1 MNREEFIS
9 FIKDPGKLD
18 KKSLPEINELVE
30 EFPYFQTG
38 HLLFL
43 KNLHLL
49 DHIRFGSQLKS
60 SAIFVA
66 NREVLYRLLN
76 ESAPAKSLEK
86 TDSKDEEVQ
95 EIAVELSQNERD
107 NKEKGETGKNKELL
121 QVPDNV
127 GKEDSRIDDI
137 PRGEEVPQE
146 EEDAIRSKEDLADE
160 IKKRLEEIKESKDD
174 PPSVNI
180 VYDTEEQDIKKL
192 IDTEKSEE
200 DNNEVEI
207 FQLDDESGIGSEGE
221 ENKEVILD
229 LPDFSDK
236 MEISGDLLELENTE
250 KEDSI
255 HSQDEDL
262 PGENLPGKEKKNLI
276 PDFSST
282 AKQKEVHSFASWF
295 SILNNEKPDEGE
307 ASSGIKN
314 AKKENQWQIID
325 RFIEDNPRILP
336 SKQVPEENTDI
347 SIDST
352 RDTES
357 MLTETL
363 AKIYVKQGYYSK
375 AIFIYKKLSLK
386 FPEKSIYF
394 AGQIKRIEKNIN

>member
-76 ESAPAKSLEK
+76 ESVPSKSLEK
-86 TDSKDEEVQ
+86 TVSKDEEVR
-95 EIAVELSQNERD
+95 EIPIELNQNELD
-107 NKEKGETGKNKELL
+107 NKYEEATGKNEELQQARDEVRL
-121 QVPDNV
+121 
-127 GKEDSRIDDI
+127 EDSRIDNT
-137 PRGEEVPQE
+137 PGGEAYQA

-160 IKKRLEEIKESKDD
+160 VKKRLEEIRENKDD
-174 PPSVNI
+174 PQSESI
-180 VYDTEEQDIKKL
+180 AYKSKKQDTKKS
-192 IDTEKSEE
+192 IDTDKSKV

-207 FQLDDESGIGSEGE
+207 FQLDDNGGIISEE
-221 ENKEVILD
+221 DENEKVILD
-229 LPDFSDK
+229 LPDNSDRI
-236 MEISGDLLELENTE
+236 ELSEDLLELENPE
-250 KEDSI
+250 KGYPIHGRGED
-255 HSQDEDL
+255 QPEK
-262 PGENLPGKEKKNLI
+262 NLSGKEKKNLI
-276 PDFSST
+276 TEIST
-282 AKQKEVHSFASWF
+282 IEKQKEIHSFASWF
-295 SILNNEKPDEGE
+295 SILNSEKPVEGE
-307 ASSGIKN
+307 AFSGIKN
-314 AKKENQWQIID
+314 TKKENQWQIID
-325 RFIEDNPRILP
+325 KFIEDNPRILP
-336 SKQVPEENTDI
+336 AKQISEENTDI

-352 RDTES
+352 RDSES

-394 AGQIKRIEKNIN
+394 AGQIKKIEKKIN

>member
-76 ESAPAKSLEK
+76 ESTPAKSLEK
-86 TDSKDEEVQ
+86 IESKDEEVQ

-107 NKEKGETGKNKELL
+107 NKDEGETGKNEELL
-121 QVPDNV
+121 QVQNKV
-127 GKEDSRIDDI
+127 RQEDSRIDDM
-137 PRGEEVPQE
+137 PRGEVPQE

-160 IKKRLEEIKESKDD
+160 IKKRLEEIKENKDD
-174 PPSVNI
+174 PQSENT
-180 VYDTEEQDIKKL
+180 VYEPEKQEIRKL
-192 IDTEKSEE
+192 INAKKSEE
-200 DNNEVEI
+200 NNDEVEI
-207 FQLDDESGIGSEGE
+207 FQLDDESDIGSEGE
-221 ENKEVILD
+221 ENEKVILD
-229 LPDFSDK
+229 LPDNSDK
-236 MEISGDLLELENTE
+236 MELSGDLLELENTE

-255 HSQDEDL
+255 HGQDKDL
-262 PGENLPGKEKKNLI
+262 PGKDLSGKEKKNLI

-307 ASSGIKN
+307 AFSGIKN

-386 FPEKSIYF
+386 YPEKSIYF

>member
-76 ESAPAKSLEK
+76 ESVPSKSLEK
-86 TDSKDEEVQ
+86 TVSKDEEVR
-95 EIAVELSQNERD
+95 EIPIELNQNELD
-107 NKEKGETGKNKELL
+107 NKYEEATGKNEELQQARDEVRL
-121 QVPDNV
+121 
-127 GKEDSRIDDI
+127 EDSRIDNT
-137 PRGEEVPQE
+137 PGGEAYQA

-160 IKKRLEEIKESKDD
+160 VKKRLEEIRENKDD
-174 PPSVNI
+174 PQSESI
-180 VYDTEEQDIKKL
+180 AYKSKKQDTKKS
-192 IDTEKSEE
+192 IDTDKSKV
-200 DNNEVEI
+200 DDNEVEI
-207 FQLDDESGIGSEGE
+207 FQLDDNGGIISEE
-221 ENKEVILD
+221 DENEKVILD
-229 LPDFSDK
+229 LPDNSDRI
-236 MEISGDLLELENTE
+236 ELSEDLLELENPE
-250 KEDSI
+250 KGYPIHGRGED
-255 HSQDEDL
+255 QPEK
-262 PGENLPGKEKKNLI
+262 NLSGKEKKNLI
-276 PDFSST
+276 TEIST
-282 AKQKEVHSFASWF
+282 IEKQKEIHSFASWF
-295 SILNNEKPDEGE
+295 SILNSEKPVEGE
-307 ASSGIKN
+307 AFSGIKN
-314 AKKENQWQIID
+314 TKKENQWQIID
-325 RFIEDNPRILP
+325 KFIEDNPRILP
-336 SKQVPEENTDI
+336 AKQISEENTDI

-352 RDTES
+352 RDSES

-394 AGQIKRIEKNIN
+394 AGQIKKIEKKIN

>member
-76 ESAPAKSLEK
+76 ESTPAKSLEK
-86 TDSKDEEVQ
+86 IESKDEEVQ

-107 NKEKGETGKNKELL
+107 NKDEGETGKNEELL
-121 QVPDNV
+121 QVQNKV
-127 GKEDSRIDDI
+127 RQEDSRIDDM
-137 PRGEEVPQE
+137 PQGEVPQE

-160 IKKRLEEIKESKDD
+160 IKKRLEEIKENKDD
-174 PPSVNI
+174 PQSENI
-180 VYDTEEQDIKKL
+180 VYNPEKQGVRKL

-200 DNNEVEI
+200 DNDEVEI

-229 LPDFSDK
+229 LPDNSDK
-236 MEISGDLLELENTE
+236 MELSGDLLELENTE

-255 HSQDEDL
+255 HGQDKDL
-262 PGENLPGKEKKNLI
+262 PGKDLPGKEKKNLI

-307 ASSGIKN
+307 AFSGIKN